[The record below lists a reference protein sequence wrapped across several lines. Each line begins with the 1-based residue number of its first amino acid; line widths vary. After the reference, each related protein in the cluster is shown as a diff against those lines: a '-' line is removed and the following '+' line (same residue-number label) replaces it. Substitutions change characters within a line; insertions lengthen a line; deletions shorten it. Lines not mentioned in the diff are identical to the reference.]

1 MRLKMDKTKEKNG
14 FLFNVLLITIFFN
27 IWFPKAGIKL
37 SGIPLT
43 VGNVFLAITF
53 FFWTMK
59 KVMNRRMKINKIGY
73 ILIILMLYSL
83 IKYLL
88 IGGFVKNIG
97 YIIPLVVYP
106 LMFIIAYDTIDT
118 KEKLQKV
125 IKVMCFGFFFICI
138 YALLQYVFGIEK
150 ICVPGLTVN
159 LSDYTTYGAN
169 WYLQK
174 NNNNSS
180 EIGTKIIS
188 TFQNGNLYGVNA
200 LLIYP
205 IVYGYLKKENRSFL
219 MYVSLALF
227 VICVFLSLSRSC
239 WLGII
244 LFMLFGIFLESEK
257 NKNSLYRKAI
267 IILMCLVLVEVS
279 FKYFPSIATR
289 FSSMD
294 KSSIMSMSGRT
305 EGLTEVLNNFSQYKY
320 IFIWFI
326 GSNGFIENVGLA
338 YEMTPLALL
347 VQVGIIGIVL
357 FYGILYQVWKRMNK
371 KKWLQN
377 AVKLSIFIWTIV
389 GCIEGA
395 FWLPPTALNIFL
407 ILALGLI
414 DQKVMDTSKGE

>member
-1 MRLKMDKTKEKNG
+1 MDKTKEKKG
-14 FLFNVLLITIFFN
+14 FLFNALLITIFFN

-59 KVMNRRMKINKIGY
+59 KVMNRRMKINKSGY

-125 IKVMCFGFFFICI
+125 IKVICFGFFFICI

-180 EIGTKIIS
+180 EIETKIIS

-239 WLGII
+239 WLGIV

-279 FKYFPSIATR
+279 FKYFPSIAAR

-357 FYGILYQVWKRMNK
+357 FYGTLYQVWKRMNK

-407 ILALGLI
+407 ILALGLV

>member
-1 MRLKMDKTKEKNG
+1 MDKTKEKNG
-14 FLFNVLLITIFFN
+14 FLFNLLLITIFFN

-125 IKVMCFGFFFICI
+125 IKVICFGFFFICI
-138 YALLQYVFGIEK
+138 YALLQYVFGIENVC
-150 ICVPGLTVN
+150 IPGLTVN

-174 NNNNSS
+174 NNNNSY

-205 IVYGYLKKENRSFL
+205 IIYGYLKKENKSFL

-267 IILMCLVLVEVS
+267 IILMCLVLVGVS
-279 FKYFPSIATR
+279 FKYFPSIAAR

-320 IFIWFI
+320 IFIWLI
-326 GSNGFIENVGLA
+326 GSNGFIENAGLA

-357 FYGILYQVWKRMNK
+357 FYGTLYQVWKRMNK

-407 ILALGLI
+407 MLALGLI

>member
-1 MRLKMDKTKEKNG
+1 MDKTKEKNG
-14 FLFNVLLITIFFN
+14 FLFNLLLITIFFN

-37 SGIPLT
+37 SEIPLT

-53 FFWTMK
+53 FFWAMK

-73 ILIILMLYSL
+73 ILIILMLYSF
-83 IKYLL
+83 IKYLI
-88 IGGFVKNIG
+88 IGEFVKNIG

-125 IKVMCFGFFFICI
+125 IKVICFGFFFICI
-138 YALLQYVFGIEK
+138 YALLQYVLGIEK
-150 ICVPGLTVN
+150 VCIPGLTVN

-205 IVYGYLKKENRSFL
+205 IVYGYLKKENKSFL

-267 IILMCLVLVEVS
+267 IILMCLFLVGVS

>member
-1 MRLKMDKTKEKNG
+1 MDKTKEKNG
-14 FLFNVLLITIFFN
+14 FLFNLLLITIFFN

-37 SGIPLT
+37 SEIPLT

-53 FFWTMK
+53 FFWAMK

-73 ILIILMLYSL
+73 ILIILMLYSF

-88 IGGFVKNIG
+88 IGEFVKNIG
-97 YIIPLVVYP
+97 YIIPLEVYP

-125 IKVMCFGFFFICI
+125 IKVICFGFFFICI
-138 YALLQYVFGIEK
+138 YALLQYVLGIEK
-150 ICVPGLTVN
+150 VCIPGLTVN

-205 IVYGYLKKENRSFL
+205 IVYGYLKKENKSFL

-244 LFMLFGIFLESEK
+244 LFMLFGIFLENEK

-267 IILMCLVLVEVS
+267 IILMCLVLVGVS

>member
-1 MRLKMDKTKEKNG
+1 MERTKEKNG
-14 FLFNVLLITIFFN
+14 FLFNLLLITIFFN

-37 SGIPLT
+37 SEIPLT

-53 FFWTMK
+53 FFWAMK
-59 KVMNRRMKINKIGY
+59 KVMNRRMKINKISY
-73 ILIILMLYSL
+73 ILIILMLYSF
-83 IKYLL
+83 IKYLI

-125 IKVMCFGFFFICI
+125 IKVICFGFFFICI

-150 ICVPGLTVN
+150 VCIPGLTVN

-205 IVYGYLKKENRSFL
+205 IVYGYLKKENKSFL

-267 IILMCLVLVEVS
+267 IILMCLVLVGVS
-279 FKYFPSIATR
+279 FKYFPSIAAR

-294 KSSIMSMSGRT
+294 KSSVMSMSGRT

>member
-1 MRLKMDKTKEKNG
+1 MDKTKEKNG
-14 FLFNVLLITIFFN
+14 FLFNLLLITIFFN

-37 SGIPLT
+37 SEIPLT

-73 ILIILMLYSL
+73 ILIILMLYSF
-83 IKYLL
+83 IKYLI
-88 IGGFVKNIG
+88 IGEFVKNIG

-125 IKVMCFGFFFICI
+125 IKVICFGFFFICI
-138 YALLQYVFGIEK
+138 YALLQYVLGIEK
-150 ICVPGLTVN
+150 VCIPGLTVN

-205 IVYGYLKKENRSFL
+205 IVYGYLKKENKSFL

-267 IILMCLVLVEVS
+267 IILMCLFLVGVS

>member
-1 MRLKMDKTKEKNG
+1 M
-14 FLFNVLLITIFFN
+14 LLITIFFN

-37 SGIPLT
+37 SEIPLT

-53 FFWTMK
+53 FFWAMK

-73 ILIILMLYSL
+73 ILIILMLYSF
-83 IKYLL
+83 IKYLI
-88 IGGFVKNIG
+88 IGEFVKNIG

-125 IKVMCFGFFFICI
+125 IKVICFGFFFICI
-138 YALLQYVFGIEK
+138 YALLQYVLGIEK
-150 ICVPGLTVN
+150 VCIPGLTVN

-205 IVYGYLKKENRSFL
+205 IVYGYLKKENKSFL

-267 IILMCLVLVEVS
+267 IILMCLFLVGVS

>member
-1 MRLKMDKTKEKNG
+1 MDKTKEKNG

-73 ILIILMLYSL
+73 ILIILMLYSF
-83 IKYLL
+83 IKYLI
-88 IGGFVKNIG
+88 IGEFVKNIG

-138 YALLQYVFGIEK
+138 YALLQYVLGIEK
-150 ICVPGLTVN
+150 VCIPGLTVN

-205 IVYGYLKKENRSFL
+205 IVYGYLKKENKSFL

-267 IILMCLVLVEVS
+267 IILMCLFLVGVS

>member
-1 MRLKMDKTKEKNG
+1 MDKTKEKNG
-14 FLFNVLLITIFFN
+14 FLFNLLLITIFFN

-118 KEKLQKV
+118 KEKLQKI
-125 IKVMCFGFFFICI
+125 IKVICFGFFFICI

-150 ICVPGLTVN
+150 VCIPGLTVN

-174 NNNNSS
+174 NNNNTS

-205 IVYGYLKKENRSFL
+205 IVYGYLKKENKSFL

-227 VICVFLSLSRSC
+227 AICVFLSLSRSC

-267 IILMCLVLVEVS
+267 IILMCLVLVGVS
-279 FKYFPSIATR
+279 FKSFPSIAAR

-357 FYGILYQVWKRMNK
+357 FYGTLYQVWKRMNK

-407 ILALGLI
+407 MLALGLI

>member
-1 MRLKMDKTKEKNG
+1 MDKTKEKNG
-14 FLFNVLLITIFFN
+14 FLFNLLLITIFFN

-37 SGIPLT
+37 SEIPLT

-73 ILIILMLYSL
+73 ILIILMLYSF

-88 IGGFVKNIG
+88 IGEFVKNIG
-97 YIIPLVVYP
+97 YIIPLEVYP

-125 IKVMCFGFFFICI
+125 IKVICFGFFFICI
-138 YALLQYVFGIEK
+138 YALLQYVLGIEK
-150 ICVPGLTVN
+150 VCIPGLTVN

-205 IVYGYLKKENRSFL
+205 IVYGYLKKENKSFL

-244 LFMLFGIFLESEK
+244 LFMLFGIFLENEK

-267 IILMCLVLVEVS
+267 IILMCLVLVGVS

-305 EGLTEVLNNFSQYKY
+305 EGLTEVLNNFLQYKY

>member
-1 MRLKMDKTKEKNG
+1 MEKTKEKNG
-14 FLFNVLLITIFFN
+14 FLFNLLLITIFFN

-125 IKVMCFGFFFICI
+125 IKVICFGFFFICI

-150 ICVPGLTVN
+150 VCIPGLTVN
-159 LSDYTTYGAN
+159 LSDYTTYGTN

-205 IVYGYLKKENRSFL
+205 IVYGYLKKENKSFL

-267 IILMCLVLVEVS
+267 IILMCLVLVGVS
-279 FKYFPSIATR
+279 FKYFPSIAAR

-326 GSNGFIENVGLA
+326 GSNGFIENAGLA

-357 FYGILYQVWKRMNK
+357 FYGTLYQVWKRMNK

>member
-1 MRLKMDKTKEKNG
+1 MDKTKEKNG
-14 FLFNVLLITIFFN
+14 FLFNLLLITIFFN

-37 SGIPLT
+37 SEIPLT

-53 FFWTMK
+53 FFWAMK

-73 ILIILMLYSL
+73 ILIILMLYSF

-88 IGGFVKNIG
+88 IGEFVKNIG
-97 YIIPLVVYP
+97 YIIPLEVYP

-125 IKVMCFGFFFICI
+125 IKVICFGFFFICI
-138 YALLQYVFGIEK
+138 YALLQYVLGIEK
-150 ICVPGLTVN
+150 VCIPGLTVN

-205 IVYGYLKKENRSFL
+205 IVYGYLKKENKSFF

-244 LFMLFGIFLESEK
+244 LFMLFGIFLENEK

-267 IILMCLVLVEVS
+267 IILMCLVLVGVS

>member
-1 MRLKMDKTKEKNG
+1 MEKTKEKNG
-14 FLFNVLLITIFFN
+14 FLFNLLLITIFFN

-37 SGIPLT
+37 SEIPLT

-59 KVMNRRMKINKIGY
+59 KVMNRRMKINKISY
-73 ILIILMLYSL
+73 ILIILMLYSF
-83 IKYLL
+83 IKYLI

-125 IKVMCFGFFFICI
+125 IKVICFGFFFICI

-150 ICVPGLTVN
+150 VCIPGLTVN

-205 IVYGYLKKENRSFL
+205 IVYGYLKKENKSFL

-267 IILMCLVLVEVS
+267 IILMCLVLVGVS

-294 KSSIMSMSGRT
+294 KSSVMSMSGRT

>member
-1 MRLKMDKTKEKNG
+1 MNKTKENNG
-14 FLFNVLLITIFFN
+14 FLFNLLLITIFFN
-27 IWFPKAGIKL
+27 ICFPKAGIKL

-53 FFWTMK
+53 FFWAMK
-59 KVMNRRMKINKIGY
+59 KVINRRMKINKIGY

-88 IGGFVKNIG
+88 IGGFEKNIG

-106 LMFIIAYDTIDT
+106 LMFIIAYDTIDA

-125 IKVMCFGFFFICI
+125 IKVICFGFFFICI

-150 ICVPGLTVN
+150 VCIPGLTVN

-180 EIGTKIIS
+180 GIGTKIIS

-239 WLGII
+239 WLGIV

-257 NKNSLYRKAI
+257 NKNRLYRKAI
-267 IILMCLVLVEVS
+267 IILMCLVLVGVS
-279 FKYFPSIATR
+279 FKYFPSITTR

-357 FYGILYQVWKRMNK
+357 FYETLYQVWKRMNK

-407 ILALGLI
+407 ILALGLV

>member
-1 MRLKMDKTKEKNG
+1 MDKTKERNG
-14 FLFNVLLITIFFN
+14 FLFNLLLITIFFN

-37 SGIPLT
+37 SEIPLT

-73 ILIILMLYSL
+73 ILIILMLYSF

-125 IKVMCFGFFFICI
+125 IKVICFGFFFICI

-150 ICVPGLTVN
+150 VCIPGLTVN

-205 IVYGYLKKENRSFL
+205 IVYGYLKKENKSFL

-244 LFMLFGIFLESEK
+244 LFMLFGIFLENEK

-267 IILMCLVLVEVS
+267 IILMCLVLVGVS
-279 FKYFPSIATR
+279 FKYFPSIAAR

-414 DQKVMDTSKGE
+414 DQKVMNTSKGE

>member
-1 MRLKMDKTKEKNG
+1 MDKTKEKNG
-14 FLFNVLLITIFFN
+14 FLFNLLLITIFFN

-125 IKVMCFGFFFICI
+125 IKVICFGFFFICI

-150 ICVPGLTVN
+150 VCIPGLTVN
-159 LSDYTTYGAN
+159 LSDYTAYGAN

-219 MYVSLALF
+219 IYVSLALF
-227 VICVFLSLSRSC
+227 AICVFLSLSRSC

-267 IILMCLVLVEVS
+267 IILMCLVLVGVS
-279 FKYFPSIATR
+279 FKYFPSIAAR

-326 GSNGFIENVGLA
+326 GSNGFIENAGLA

-357 FYGILYQVWKRMNK
+357 FYGTLYQVWKRMNK
-371 KKWLQN
+371 KKV
-377 AVKLSIFIWTIV
+377 ATK
-389 GCIEGA
+389 CC
-395 FWLPPTALNIFL
+395 
-407 ILALGLI
+407 
-414 DQKVMDTSKGE
+414 

>member
-1 MRLKMDKTKEKNG
+1 MDKTKEKNG
-14 FLFNVLLITIFFN
+14 FLFNLLLITIFFN

-125 IKVMCFGFFFICI
+125 IKVICFGFFFICI

-150 ICVPGLTVN
+150 VCIPGLTVN
-159 LSDYTTYGAN
+159 LSDYTAYGAN

-205 IVYGYLKKENRSFL
+205 IVYGYLKKENKSFL

-267 IILMCLVLVEVS
+267 IILMCLVLVGVS
-279 FKYFPSIATR
+279 FKYFPSIAAR

-326 GSNGFIENVGLA
+326 GSNGFIENAGLA

-357 FYGILYQVWKRMNK
+357 FYGTLYQVWKRMNK

-407 ILALGLI
+407 MLALGLI

>member
-1 MRLKMDKTKEKNG
+1 MDKTKEKNG

-59 KVMNRRMKINKIGY
+59 KVMNRRMKINKSGY

-125 IKVMCFGFFFICI
+125 IKVICFGFFFICI

-180 EIGTKIIS
+180 GIGTKIIS

-239 WLGII
+239 WLGIV

-279 FKYFPSIATR
+279 FKYFPSI
-289 FSSMD
+289 
-294 KSSIMSMSGRT
+294 SGRT

-357 FYGILYQVWKRMNK
+357 FYGTLYQVWKRMNK

-407 ILALGLI
+407 ILALGLV

>member
-1 MRLKMDKTKEKNG
+1 MDKTKEKNG

-59 KVMNRRMKINKIGY
+59 KVMNRRMKINKSGY

-180 EIGTKIIS
+180 GIGTKIIS
-188 TFQNGNLYGVNA
+188 TFQNGNLYGVNT

-205 IVYGYLKKENRSFL
+205 IVYGYLKKENRSIL

-239 WLGII
+239 WLGIV

-279 FKYFPSIATR
+279 FKYFPSIAAR

-357 FYGILYQVWKRMNK
+357 FYGTLYQVWKRMNK

-407 ILALGLI
+407 ILALGLV
-414 DQKVMDTSKGE
+414 DQKVKDTSKGE

>member
-1 MRLKMDKTKEKNG
+1 MAKTKEKNG
-14 FLFNVLLITIFFN
+14 FLFNLLLITIFFN

-37 SGIPLT
+37 SEIPLT

-53 FFWTMK
+53 FFWAMK

-73 ILIILMLYSL
+73 ILIILMLYSF
-83 IKYLL
+83 IKYLI
-88 IGGFVKNIG
+88 IGEFVKNIG

-125 IKVMCFGFFFICI
+125 IKVICFGFFFICI
-138 YALLQYVFGIEK
+138 YALLQYVLGIEK
-150 ICVPGLTVN
+150 VCIPGLTVN

-205 IVYGYLKKENRSFL
+205 IVYGYLKKENKSFL

-267 IILMCLVLVEVS
+267 IILMCLFLVGVS

>member
-1 MRLKMDKTKEKNG
+1 M
-14 FLFNVLLITIFFN
+14 LLITIFFN

-37 SGIPLT
+37 SEIPLT

-53 FFWTMK
+53 FFFSMK

-73 ILIILMLYSL
+73 ILIILMLYSF
-83 IKYLL
+83 IKYLI
-88 IGGFVKNIG
+88 IGEFVKNIG

-125 IKVMCFGFFFICI
+125 IKVICFGFFFICI
-138 YALLQYVFGIEK
+138 YALLQYVLGIEK
-150 ICVPGLTVN
+150 VCIPGLTVN

-205 IVYGYLKKENRSFL
+205 IVYGYLKKENKSFL

-267 IILMCLVLVEVS
+267 IILMCLFLVGVS

>member
-1 MRLKMDKTKEKNG
+1 MDKTKEKNG
-14 FLFNVLLITIFFN
+14 FLFNLLLITIFFN

-37 SGIPLT
+37 SEIPLT

-73 ILIILMLYSL
+73 ILIILMLYSF
-83 IKYLL
+83 IKYLI
-88 IGGFVKNIG
+88 IGEFVKNIG

-125 IKVMCFGFFFICI
+125 IKVICFGFFFICI
-138 YALLQYVFGIEK
+138 YALLQYVLGIEK
-150 ICVPGLTVN
+150 VCIPGLTVN

-205 IVYGYLKKENRSFL
+205 IVYGYLKKENKSFL

-267 IILMCLVLVEVS
+267 IILMCLVLVGVS

>member
-1 MRLKMDKTKEKNG
+1 MDKTKEKNG
-14 FLFNVLLITIFFN
+14 FLFNLLLITIFFN

-37 SGIPLT
+37 SEIPLT

-73 ILIILMLYSL
+73 ILIILMLYSF
-83 IKYLL
+83 IKYLI
-88 IGGFVKNIG
+88 IGEFVKNIG

-125 IKVMCFGFFFICI
+125 IKVICFGFFFICI
-138 YALLQYVFGIEK
+138 YALLQYVLGIEK
-150 ICVPGLTVN
+150 VCIPGLTVN

-205 IVYGYLKKENRSFL
+205 IVYGYLKKENKSFL
-219 MYVSLALF
+219 MYVSLTLF

-267 IILMCLVLVEVS
+267 IILMCLVLVGVS

>member
-1 MRLKMDKTKEKNG
+1 MDKTKEKNG

-59 KVMNRRMKINKIGY
+59 KVMNRRMKINKSGY

-180 EIGTKIIS
+180 GIGTKIIS
-188 TFQNGNLYGVNA
+188 TFQNGNLYGVNT

-239 WLGII
+239 WLGIV

-267 IILMCLVLVEVS
+267 IILMWLVLVEVS
-279 FKYFPSIATR
+279 FKYFPSIAAR

-357 FYGILYQVWKRMNK
+357 FYGTLYQVWKRMNK

-407 ILALGLI
+407 ILALGLV
-414 DQKVMDTSKGE
+414 DQKVKDTSKGE

>member
-1 MRLKMDKTKEKNG
+1 MDKTKEKNG
-14 FLFNVLLITIFFN
+14 FLFNLLLITIFFN

-37 SGIPLT
+37 SEIPLT

-53 FFWTMK
+53 FFWAMK
-59 KVMNRRMKINKIGY
+59 KVMNRRMKINKISY
-73 ILIILMLYSL
+73 ILIILMLYSF
-83 IKYLL
+83 IKYLI

-118 KEKLQKV
+118 KEKLKKV
-125 IKVMCFGFFFICI
+125 IKVICFGFFFICI

-150 ICVPGLTVN
+150 VCIPGLTVN

-205 IVYGYLKKENRSFL
+205 IVYGYLKKENKSFL

-294 KSSIMSMSGRT
+294 KSSVMSMSGRT